1 MKVVEETNQQSPFV
15 QGGLKIPV
23 LVTLSMDYSEN
34 NPAKVLKI
42 EVLFNDYQ
50 EPVNGLNFD
59 DATNAI
65 LKTIH
70 YDDEDE
76 LDDSIDD

>member
-1 MKVVEETNQQSPFV
+1 MNVVEETNQRSPFV

-34 NPAKVLKI
+34 NQAKVLKI

-50 EPVNGLNFD
+50 EPVNG
-59 DATNAI
+59 I
-65 LKTIH
+65 LMMLQT
-70 YDDEDE
+70 
-76 LDDSIDD
+76 LF

>member
-1 MKVVEETNQQSPFV
+1 M
-15 QGGLKIPV
+15 QGGLEIPA

-34 NPAKVLKI
+34 NQAQILKN
-42 EVLFNDYQ
+42 EVLFNDYYK
-50 EPVNGLNFD
+50 EPVKRTFD

-70 YDDEDE
+70 SDDEGE
-76 LDDSIDD
+76 LDDSTDDEENDDAM